1 MRDSHILTW
10 CFDDGNNLLCLQ
22 RELEDGQ
29 DLGDAHADHE
39 SQRHRLHVQKE
50 LVRLVLL
57 IHSDCGL
64 FDS

>member
-10 CFDDGNNLLCLQ
+10 FIDDGNNLLCLQ
-22 RELEDGQ
+22 RELEEGQ

-39 SQRHRLHVQKE
+39 SQRHRLYVQKE
-50 LVRLVLL
+50 LVRWVLL
-57 IHSDCGL
+57 IYSVRGL